1 MAYNEETAPPKTQKI
16 AKDTTKP
23 AAKTA
28 LKQLATPKK
37 SVARKPRSASDDDG
51 DSDAGAGEN
60 DDGDEDSEPED
71 EESETDFSDMTVSD
85 SDNDRD
91 SDLDF
96 NVNDRSMSKRP
107 RKSKKKRAIAKAKR
121 LEKVARKQRRNDTSM
136 DASDPD
142 VSTPGRRKIGK
153 VQQKK
158 TPTTRTPPDASPSGS
173 VKGAK
178 PSATKVVKQSQRDK
192 LINILRDNKEPIIVL
207 KKHPAPQQPTVVQSP
222 PAVVQSLPAVVHTEN
237 AKPIATVKKE
247 KKPFTNSNFAS
258 DTVSLFTSP
267 DIIKQVSKVE
277 PVKAPPKVYAS
288 ASVTRP
294 QPTTPTHRTVSNSI
308 GFVPLSPQHGIKN
321 RNIPTHISVRV
332 HASPT
337 STANAAA
344 AAATAAT
351 ATVASHTPAKLASEQ
366 DKQLDLIDSIV
377 QQELNESH
385 RTYLST
391 KPSSTTTLSSPLSTM
406 STMSTTTTATAAA
419 IARPPQKILNH
430 TLANASEI
438 PDIVKMLE
446 TSSETSI
453 CTQSAPTNLILN
465 STLVMPTVSTELQF
479 STNIAGD
486 SHLLDVD
493 FLESL
498 TIPED
503 GLTEDLMQHVADDLL
518 ESLTIPE
525 DHENTESHKATF
537 KEPKIHGF
545 FIGSPQQ
552 EIIDTQVLGVTQAA
566 SPITPNKPVAT
577 TTIVMTPTEKES
589 PFVKFAMQR
598 EAQKAAQASAARA
611 TGPITIV
618 RAGGRVITLPPIEAP
633 ATRGAKRRAETGP
646 TPEPGEK
653 VHSTRRDSKEA
664 SPIVVVPRK
673 LSSDLEAAATGK
685 LDTPLGKVK
694 DQDRRGSANKR
705 VSTEIRTPK
714 RLSVASANNTADDY
728 DDEEDDEKSDGSYNS
743 EDDPLR

>member
-1 MAYNEETAPPKTQKI
+1 MADNEEKQQPKAQKI

-23 AAKTA
+23 VAKAA

-37 SVARKPRSASDDDG
+37 LTGRPVKGKPRSASDDDG

-71 EESETDFSDMTVSD
+71 EESETDFSDMTISD

-107 RKSKKKRAIAKAKR
+107 RKSKKKRAMAKAKR
-121 LEKVARKQRRNDTSM
+121 LEKAARKQRRNNDTSM
-136 DASDPD
+136 DVSDPD
-142 VSTPGRRKIGK
+142 VSTPARRKSGK

-158 TPTTRTPPDASPSGS
+158 TLTTRTPPDASPSGS
-173 VKGAK
+173 VKGGK
-178 PSATKVVKQSQRDK
+178 PSAAKVVKQSQRDK
-192 LINILRDNKEPIIVL
+192 LINILRDSKEPVIVL
-207 KKHPAPQQPTVVQSP
+207 KKHPAPQPPTVVQSP
-222 PAVVQSLPAVVHTEN
+222 PALIPSPSAVVHSEN
-237 AKPIATVKKE
+237 AKPIGTVKKE
-247 KKPFTNSNFAS
+247 KKPFTYSNVAS

-277 PVKAPPKVYAS
+277 PVKAAPKVYAS
-288 ASVTRP
+288 ASLTG
-294 QPTTPTHRTVSNSI
+294 QQLTTPTTHRPVSHSI
-308 GFVPLSPQHGIKN
+308 GFVPLSPQHGVKN
-321 RNIPTHISVRV
+321 RNIPTQISVRV
-332 HASPT
+332 HASPA

-344 AAATAAT
+344 AAVAAT
-351 ATVASHTPAKLASEQ
+351 AASHTPTKLASEQ

-385 RTYLST
+385 RTYSST
-391 KPSSTTTLSSPLSTM
+391 KPSSTIILSTM
-406 STMSTTTTATAAA
+406 AATATA

-430 TLANASEI
+430 TLAQNDI

-446 TSSETSI
+446 TSSESSSI
-453 CTQSAPTNLILN
+453 CTQSEPTNLILN

-479 STNIAGD
+479 STNITSD
-486 SHLLDVD
+486 SHLLDD
-493 FLESL
+493 DLLQSFA
-498 TIPED
+498 IPED
-503 GLTEDLMQHVADDLL
+503 GLTEDLMQHVAQLA
-518 ESLTIPE
+518 E
-525 DHENTESHKATF
+525 DKNLQK
-537 KEPKIHGF
+537 
-545 FIGSPQQ
+545 
-552 EIIDTQVLGVTQAA
+552 IIDTQVLGVALA
-566 SPITPNKPVAT
+566 SSPITPNKPAATT
-577 TTIVMTPTEKES
+577 TTIVMTPLTAPTAVRPAEKES

-618 RAGGRVITLPPIEAP
+618 RPGGRVITLPPIEAP

-646 TPEPGEK
+646 TSEPAETG
-653 VHSTRRDSKEA
+653 HSTRRDSKEA
-664 SPIVVVPRK
+664 SAIVAVPRK
-673 LSSDLEAAATGK
+673 LSSDLEGAATGK
-685 LDTPLGKVK
+685 LDAALGKVK

-728 DDEEDDEKSDGSYNS
+728 DDEDDDEKSDGSYNS
-743 EDDPLR
+743 EDDPLRWLFLKFVFFCLICRSIV